1 MKEEISTNKMGTESV
16 PKVML
21 TMGIPIVFSM
31 VLQACYNIVDSMFVA
46 RIQDSSGEIANMGEY
61 ALNALTLAFPVQM
74 LVVSFAI
81 GTGVGVNALLA
92 KCLGQNDKERA
103 SKAAGNGVTLGFII
117 YVCFLIFGLFG
128 IDIYLKSQTSDQIIL
143 DMGTKYLKI
152 CTLVCFGN
160 VMFGIYEKLLQSTG
174 KSLFSTIA
182 QVAGAVVNIILDP
195 ILIFGYFGLPKMGV
209 SGAAYATIVGQIVSM
224 LVAMIFH
231 YSKNKEVESGLKYL
245 KLNKNIVKEIYMVGI
260 PAIIMQ
266 ALMSFMTYGVNII
279 FVAVSKE
286 AVTAYGI
293 FYKIQQFLFFAAFGL
308 RDAITPIV
316 SFNYGMGNKKR
327 VNQGIKYGILYVEII
342 MLVGIIVFE
351 ICAKP
356 LVGMFSL
363 SDKTAEL
370 CILAVRL
377 IATGFLF
384 AGANMALQG
393 VFQALGCGI
402 SSLIVSLL
410 RLCVVVLPLA
420 WLFTK
425 MANAEFMMWLAFPIA
440 EAAAFI
446 VAAVCMMRA
455 NKQIIQTMENREL
468 S

>member
-1 MKEEISTNKMGTESV
+1 
-16 PKVML
+16 
-21 TMGIPIVFSM
+21 
-31 VLQACYNIVDSMFVA
+31 
-46 RIQDSSGEIANMGEY
+46 
-61 ALNALTLAFPVQM
+61 
-74 LVVSFAI
+74 
-81 GTGVGVNALLA
+81 
-92 KCLGQNDKERA
+92 
-103 SKAAGNGVTLGFII
+103 
-117 YVCFLIFGLFG
+117 
-128 IDIYLKSQTSDQIIL
+128 
-143 DMGTKYLKI
+143 
-152 CTLVCFGN
+152 
-160 VMFGIYEKLLQSTG
+160 
-174 KSLFSTIA
+174 
-182 QVAGAVVNIILDP
+182 
-195 ILIFGYFGLPKMGV
+195 
-209 SGAAYATIVGQIVSM
+209 
-224 LVAMIFH
+224 
-231 YSKNKEVESGLKYL
+231 
-245 KLNKNIVKEIYMVGI
+245 
-260 PAIIMQ
+260 
-266 ALMSFMTYGVNII
+266 MSFMTYGVNII